1 MKYILNNVKTLM
13 YMYIDTSTIYYKNF
27 SEKRLYLGFPRNLG
41 KIEKSESGI
50 I

>member
-1 MKYILNNVKTLM
+1 MKYILNDVKTLM
-13 YMYIDTSTIYYKNF
+13 YMYIDKSTIYYSNF
-27 SEKRLYLGFPRNLG
+27 SEKRLYLDFPRNLG